1 MTKSHTQR
9 FCLDGKNFFLTYPQN
24 DTLPEDA
31 MNRLK
36 DHFKDDLEC
45 AIVAQE
51 KHQDGNNHIHIY
63 FKLVNR
69 FKTTKNTYFNF
80 IGDKQG
86 NYQTCKKPVDV
97 IKYVIKTGAYITH
110 NIDPTKY
117 IDEVKT
123 KTQRQSKG
131 TFKKITDNIKNNTYK
146 TIDDINEHHADILIQ
161 HYKKVETYL
170 DYIKQQQDSNDIKEY
185 YEQLYSD
192 VVWKPFQKTIIDIT
206 ESPVDTRTINWIYD
220 NEGNKGKSYLTTYLQ
235 MYRNAYV
242 ITGGKHQDII
252 RHYKNNRTIIFDLSR
267 DYLDNNESIY
277 NLMEQFK
284 NGYLLDGKYE
294 GQVKRFIPPHIIVM
308 SNTMPKTHK
317 MSKDRWNIIDIS
329 NKQDTGVQQKV
340 CEFAEDHY
348 DNKIIETES
357 GEHFVVDV
365 PNDECNEE
373 DIPIIPIKQ
382 PKHKTETMDNY
393 NKRITYKIDKDII
406 NKEYPQAPS
415 YATYLMNQPRYTY
428 NRFTQKYWD
437 RITQEWFQDIP

>member
-1 MTKSHTQR
+1 MTRSHTQR
-9 FCLDGKNFFLTYPQN
+9 FCLDGKNYFLTFPQN

-36 DHFKDDLEC
+36 DHFKEELEC

-69 FKTTKNTYFNF
+69 LKTTKNTYFNF
-80 IGDKQG
+80 IGGKQG

-131 TFKKITDNIKNNTYK
+131 TFKKITDNIKNNTY
-146 TIDDINEHHADILIQ
+146 TSIDDINEHHADILIQ

-185 YEQLYSD
+185 YDSLYKD

-206 ESPVDTRTINWIYD
+206 QSPVDTRTINWVYD

-235 MYRNAYV
+235 MYKNAYV

-252 RHYKNNRTIIFDLSR
+252 RHYKNNRTIILDLSR
-267 DYLDNNESIY
+267 DYLENNESIY

-308 SNTMPKTHK
+308 SNSMPKTHK

-329 NKQDTGVQQKV
+329 NKQV
-340 CEFAEDHY
+340 CEFAEDHN

-357 GEHFVVDV
+357 GEHFEVDV

-373 DIPIIPIKQ
+373 DKPIIHTKKQ
-382 PKHKTETMDNY
+382 VCEFAEHHSA
-393 NKRITYKIDKDII
+393 NKKSNEQIQQ
-406 NKEYPQAPS
+406 EYPQAPS

-428 NRFTQKYWD
+428 NRFTEKYWD
-437 RITQEWFQDIP
+437 RFTQEWIQQIP